1 MDDFEIGYL
10 KRQIE
15 IQKEQLKNN
24 KKYLCSLERQV
35 NRIKKLIEVNNEN
48 ISELLKKLEDLI

>member
-15 IQKEQLKNN
+15 IQKERLKNN
-24 KKYLCSLERQV
+24 KKYLCFLERQV
-35 NRIKKLIEVNNEN
+35 NRTKKLIEVNNDN
-48 ISELLKKLEDLI
+48 ISELLKKLEELI